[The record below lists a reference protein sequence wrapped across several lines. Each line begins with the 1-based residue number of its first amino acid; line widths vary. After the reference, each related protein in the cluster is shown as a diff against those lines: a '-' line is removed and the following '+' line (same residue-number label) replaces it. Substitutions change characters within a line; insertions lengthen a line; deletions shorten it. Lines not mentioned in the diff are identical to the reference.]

1 MKSTIQIIF
10 ILICIFSSNILYA
23 QYEKNQRLDTL
34 YFEESSVILD
44 SIQINSKIDI
54 LKSIEDK
61 YFSKKELPVII
72 VDGILIN
79 NTNLNW
85 NRDTLTGKFWDGH
98 CGCYG
103 SFFDKNYESIKEIYF
118 LKNKDFNFKN
128 NALLL
133 RTKNIV
139 SKSKKK
145 KQTK

>member
-1 MKSTIQIIF
+1 MYSNNLLAQSTKTHF
-10 ILICIFSSNILYA
+10 M
-23 QYEKNQRLDTL
+23 DTL
-34 YFEESSVILD
+34 YFEESSALLD

-61 YFSKKELPVII
+61 YFSKKELPMII

-103 SFFDKNYESIKEIYF
+103 SFFDNNYESIKEIYF
-118 LKNKDFNFKN
+118 LKNTDFNFKN

-145 KQTK
+145 KRTK